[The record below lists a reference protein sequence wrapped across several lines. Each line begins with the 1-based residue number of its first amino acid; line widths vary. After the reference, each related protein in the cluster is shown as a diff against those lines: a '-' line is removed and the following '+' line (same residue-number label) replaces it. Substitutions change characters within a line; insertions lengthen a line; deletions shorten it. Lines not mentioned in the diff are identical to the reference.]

1 MHFKETPKIY
11 MTGILNKQERVKIR
25 KRIFLHLDGWALIP
39 SIYALHKL
47 NILSYLLKK
56 NKWNLND
63 LNKITKTNEGYL
75 NVALRILASQ
85 GYLLRKVDN
94 IHDKV
99 HLELTTIGIQ
109 AIELV
114 THYKTFYNLIQ
125 SCTIRPKN
133 LMSNAANMDLLEE
146 AWNQIKCFKN
156 QKNNELK
163 TRMAFHMEGILL
175 GPIMVGLGINNKL
188 ENLNENYILSSKK
201 LGINKRTFNW
211 IIDIFEHLNFISTTN
226 SEKRF
231 NNKGIFYAKRASA
244 YGVTVSYLPTFA
256 QLETLLIGDPNKIWE
271 KTTDGD
277 ESHVY
282 RYMNVWGSG
291 GAHSTYFKKIDEI
304 IIEIFNRPINE
315 QPKGIID
322 VGCGDGTFIHHVY
335 SIISEK
341 TARGK
346 ILSKHPLLV
355 VGADYNK
362 KARIATTN
370 KMSAENISAKIVF
383 GDISDPENLNKILIE
398 KFGIRLGDLLN
409 TRTFLDHNR
418 IYQKPTK
425 TELSTKSEGA
435 FAYRGKRIPNNELF
449 QNLKNHF
456 KSWAPFLKKFG
467 LLIVE
472 LHSIK
477 SKDTASNIG
486 KSLATPYDATH
497 GYTDQYIIEH
507 SCFINAAKH
516 AGLAPVEKYSFKF
529 PDNQRTTVS
538 IELLKTIQ

>member
-1 MHFKETPKIY
+1 
-11 MTGILNKQERVKIR
+11 MTGILNKEEKVEIR

-47 NILSYLLKK
+47 NILSHFLEK
-56 NKWNLND
+56 NKWSLYD
-63 LNKITKTNEGYL
+63 LNKISETNEGYL

-85 GYLLRKVDN
+85 GYLLREIDN
-94 IHDKV
+94 VHDKI
-99 HLELTTIGIQ
+99 HLELTTTGIE

-114 THYKTFYNLIQ
+114 KYYKTFYYLIK
-125 SCTIRPKN
+125 SFTIRPKN
-133 LMSNAANMDLLEE
+133 LLSDEANIDILKE
-146 AWNQIKCFKN
+146 AWNQLKFFKN
-156 QKNNELK
+156 HKNNELR

-175 GPIMVGLGINNKL
+175 GPIMVSLGINNKL
-188 ENLNENYILSSKK
+188 ENLNESYILSAEK
-201 LGINKRTFNW
+201 LGINTITFNW
-211 IIDIFEHLNFISTTN
+211 IIDIFENLKFISTKN

-231 NNKGIFYAKRASA
+231 NNKGIYYVKRASA

-256 QLETLLIGDPNKIWE
+256 QLETLLLGDPNKLWE
-271 KTTDGD
+271 KTPNGD

-335 SIISEK
+335 SVICEK

-346 ILSKHPLLV
+346 ILSKHPLLLI
-355 VGADYNK
+355 GADYNK
-362 KARIATTN
+362 KARVATRKKLN
-370 KMSAENISAKIVF
+370 SENITAEIVF
-383 GDISDPENLNKILIE
+383 GDISDPENLNKMLFE
-398 KFGIRLGDLLN
+398 KHGIRLGDLLN

-418 IYQKPTK
+418 IYQKPLK
-425 TELSTKSEGA
+425 TELSTNSEGA
-435 FAYRGKRIPNNELF
+435 FVYRGRRIPNNELY
-449 QNLKNHF
+449 QNLYNHF
-456 KSWAPFLKKFG
+456 KSWAPYLKKFG

-477 SKDTASNIG
+477 TKDTASNIG
-486 KSLATPYDATH
+486 KSLATPYEATH
-497 GYTDQYIIEH
+497 GYTDQYIIEL
-507 SCFINAAKH
+507 SGFLEAAK
-516 AGLAPVEKYSFKF
+516 LANLKPEKNYSFKF
-529 PDNQRTTVS
+529 PNDERPSVS
-538 IELLKTIQ
+538 INLLKAN

>member
-1 MHFKETPKIY
+1 MHVKQTPKIN
-11 MTGILNKQERVKIR
+11 MTGILNKQDRVEIR

-47 NILSYLLKK
+47 DILSHFLEK
-56 NKWNLND
+56 NKWSLND

-85 GYLLRKVDN
+85 GYLLRKIDN
-94 IHDKV
+94 VSDKI
-99 HLELTTIGIQ
+99 HLEITTAGIQ

-125 SCTIRPKN
+125 SYSIRPKN
-133 LMSNAANMDLLEE
+133 LMSDAANMDLLEE
-146 AWNQIKCFKN
+146 AWNQLKYFKN
-156 QKNNELK
+156 HHNNELR

-175 GPIMVGLGINNKL
+175 GPIMVGLGINNKF

-211 IIDIFEHLNFISTTN
+211 IIEIFEHLNFISTTN

-256 QLETLLIGDPNKIWE
+256 QLETLLIGNPNKLWE
-271 KTTDGD
+271 KTAAGD

-291 GAHSTYFKKIDEI
+291 GAHRTYFKKIDEI

-335 SIISEK
+335 NIISEK

-346 ILSKHPLLV
+346 ILSKHPLLI
-355 VGADYNK
+355 VGADYNQ
-362 KARIATTN
+362 KARVATRN
-370 KMSAENISAKIVF
+370 KMNAENITAEIVF
-383 GDISDPENLNKILIE
+383 GDISDPENLNKMLFE
-398 KFGIRLGDLLN
+398 KHGIRLGELLN

-418 IYQKPTK
+418 IYQKPSK
-425 TELSTKSEGA
+425 TELTTKSEGA
-435 FAYRGKRIPNNELF
+435 FAYRGRRIPNNELF
-449 QNLKNHF
+449 QNLYNHL

-477 SKDTASNIG
+477 SRDTASNIG

-516 AGLAPVEKYSFKF
+516 AGLAPIEKHSFKF
-529 PDNQRTTVS
+529 PDNQTTTVS
-538 IELLKTIQ
+538 IQLLKTIE

>member
-1 MHFKETPKIY
+1 MYVKQTPKIY

-94 IHDKV
+94 INDKV
-99 HLELTTIGIQ
+99 NLELTTIGIQ

-114 THYKTFYNLIQ
+114 THYKTFYNIIQ
-125 SCTIRPKN
+125 SYSIRPKN

-156 QKNNELK
+156 QNNNELK

-315 QPKGIID
+315 QPKGFID

-335 SIISEK
+335 GIISEK

-362 KARIATTN
+362 KARIATRN
-370 KMSAENISAKIVF
+370 KMSAKNISAKIVF

-398 KFGIRLGDLLN
+398 KFGIRLVDLLN

-449 QNLKNHF
+449 QNLKNHL
-456 KSWAPFLKKFG
+456 KSWAPYLKKFG

>member
-1 MHFKETPKIY
+1 
-11 MTGILNKQERVKIR
+11 MTGILNKQKRLEIR

-47 NILSYLLKK
+47 NILSHFLEK
-56 NKWNLND
+56 NRCSLNE
-63 LNKITKTNEGYL
+63 LNKIFKTNEGYL

-85 GYLLRKVDN
+85 GYLVRKIDN
-94 IHDKV
+94 INDKIQ
-99 HLELTTIGIQ
+99 LELTTTGIQ
-109 AIELV
+109 AFELV
-114 THYKTFYNLIQ
+114 KYYKTFYNLIQ
-125 SCTIRPKN
+125 SYTIRPKN
-133 LMSNAANMDLLEE
+133 LMSDSSNMDLLEE
-146 AWNQIKCFKN
+146 AWNQLKCFKKHN
-156 QKNNELK
+156 NNELR

-188 ENLNENYILSSKK
+188 ENLNENYILCHKK

-211 IIDIFEHLNFISTTN
+211 IIDILEHLNFISTAN
-226 SEKRF
+226 SDKRF
-231 NNKGIFYAKRASA
+231 NIKGIFYAKRASA

-256 QLETLLIGDPNKIWE
+256 QLETLLTGDPNKLWE
-271 KTTDGD
+271 KNSDGD

-304 IIEIFNRPINE
+304 IIEIFNKPINK

-335 SIISEK
+335 SVICKK

-346 ILSKHPLLV
+346 VLFKHPLLI
-355 VGADYNK
+355 VGADYNN
-362 KARIATTN
+362 KARVATRN
-370 KMSAENISAKIVF
+370 KMNAENITAEIVF
-383 GDISDPENLNKILIE
+383 GDISDPESLNKMLFE
-398 KFGIRLGDLLN
+398 KHGIRLGDLLN

-418 IYQKPTK
+418 IYQKPPK
-425 TELSTKSEGA
+425 IELTTKSEGA
-435 FAYRGKRIPNNELF
+435 FAYRGRRIPNNELY
-449 QNLKNHF
+449 QNLNNHF

-472 LHSIK
+472 LHSIR
-477 SKDTASNIG
+477 SEDTASNIG

-507 SCFINAAKH
+507 SCFLNAAKH
-516 AGLAPVEKYSFKF
+516 AGLAPIEKYSFKF
-529 PDNQRTTVS
+529 PDNQITTVS
-538 IELLKTIQ
+538 IQLLKTIK

>member
-1 MHFKETPKIY
+1 MHVKQTPQIN
-11 MTGILNKQERVKIR
+11 MTGILNKQERVEIR

-47 NILSYLLKK
+47 DILSHFLEK
-56 NKWNLND
+56 NKWSLNN

-85 GYLLRKVDN
+85 GYLLRKIDN
-94 IHDKV
+94 VSDKI
-99 HLELTTIGIQ
+99 HLEITTTGIQ

-125 SCTIRPKN
+125 SYSIRPKN
-133 LMSNAANMDLLEE
+133 LMSDAANMDLLEE
-146 AWNQIKCFKN
+146 AWNQLKCFKN
-156 QKNNELK
+156 HHNNELR

-188 ENLNENYILSSKK
+188 ENLNENYILTPKK

-211 IIDIFEHLNFISTTN
+211 IIEIFEHLNFISTTN

-256 QLETLLIGDPNKIWE
+256 QLETLLIGNPNKLWE
-271 KTTDGD
+271 KTADGD

-335 SIISEK
+335 NIISEK

-346 ILSKHPLLV
+346 ILSKHPLLI

-362 KARIATTN
+362 KARVATRN
-370 KMSAENISAKIVF
+370 KMNAENITAEIVF
-383 GDISDPENLNKILIE
+383 GDISDPENLNKMLFE
-398 KFGIRLGDLLN
+398 KHGIRLGELLN

-418 IYQKPTK
+418 IYQKPSK
-425 TELSTKSEGA
+425 TELTTKSEGA
-435 FAYRGKRIPNNELF
+435 FAYRGRRIPNNELY
-449 QNLKNHF
+449 QNLNNHL

>member
-1 MHFKETPKIY
+1 MHVKQTPQIN
-11 MTGILNKQERVKIR
+11 MTGILNKQERVEIR

-47 NILSYLLKK
+47 DILSHFLEK
-56 NKWNLND
+56 NKWSLND

-85 GYLLRKVDN
+85 GYLLRKIDN
-94 IHDKV
+94 VNDKI
-99 HLELTTIGIQ
+99 HLEITTTGIQ

-125 SCTIRPKN
+125 SYSIRPKN
-133 LMSNAANMDLLEE
+133 LMSDAANMDLLEE
-146 AWNQIKCFKN
+146 AWNQLKCFKN
-156 QKNNELK
+156 HHNNELR

-188 ENLNENYILSSKK
+188 ENLNENYILTPKK

-211 IIDIFEHLNFISTTN
+211 IIEIFEHLNFISTTN

-256 QLETLLIGDPNKIWE
+256 QLETLLIGNPNKLWE
-271 KTTDGD
+271 KTADGD

-335 SIISEK
+335 NIISEK

-346 ILSKHPLLV
+346 ILSKHPLLI

-362 KARIATTN
+362 KARVATRN
-370 KMSAENISAKIVF
+370 KMNAENITAEIVF
-383 GDISDPENLNKILIE
+383 GDISDPENLNKMLFE
-398 KFGIRLGDLLN
+398 KHGIRLGELLN

-418 IYQKPTK
+418 IYQKPSK
-425 TELSTKSEGA
+425 TELTTKSEGA
-435 FAYRGKRIPNNELF
+435 FAYRGRRIPNNELF
-449 QNLKNHF
+449 QNLYNHL

-477 SKDTASNIG
+477 SRDTASNIG

-516 AGLAPVEKYSFKF
+516 AGLAPIEKHSFKF
-529 PDNQRTTVS
+529 PDNQTTTVS
-538 IELLKTIQ
+538 IQLLKTIE

>member
-1 MHFKETPKIY
+1 MHVKQTPQIN
-11 MTGILNKQERVKIR
+11 MTGILNKQERVEIR

-47 NILSYLLKK
+47 DILSHFLEK
-56 NKWNLND
+56 NKWSLND

-85 GYLLRKVDN
+85 GYLLRKIDN
-94 IHDKV
+94 VSDKI
-99 HLELTTIGIQ
+99 HLEITTTGIQ

-125 SCTIRPKN
+125 SYSIRPKN
-133 LMSNAANMDLLEE
+133 LMSDAANMDLLEE
-146 AWNQIKCFKN
+146 AWNQLKCFKN
-156 QKNNELK
+156 HHNNELR

-211 IIDIFEHLNFISTTN
+211 IIEIFEHLNFISTTN

-256 QLETLLIGDPNKIWE
+256 QLETLLIGNPNKLWE
-271 KTTDGD
+271 KTADGD

-335 SIISEK
+335 NIISEK

-346 ILSKHPLLV
+346 ILSKHPLLI

-362 KARIATTN
+362 KARVATRN
-370 KMSAENISAKIVF
+370 KMNAENITAEIVF
-383 GDISDPENLNKILIE
+383 GDISDPENLNKMLFE
-398 KFGIRLGDLLN
+398 KHGIRLGELLN

-418 IYQKPTK
+418 IYQKPSK
-425 TELSTKSEGA
+425 TELTTKSEGA
-435 FAYRGKRIPNNELF
+435 FAYRGRRIPNNELF
-449 QNLKNHF
+449 QNLYNHL

-516 AGLAPVEKYSFKF
+516 AGLAPIEKHSFKF
-529 PDNQRTTVS
+529 PDNQTTTVS
-538 IELLKTIQ
+538 IQLLKTIE

>member
-1 MHFKETPKIY
+1 MHVKQTPQIN
-11 MTGILNKQERVKIR
+11 MTGILNKQERVEIR

-47 NILSYLLKK
+47 DILSHFLEK
-56 NKWNLND
+56 NKWSLND

-85 GYLLRKVDN
+85 GYLLRKIDN
-94 IHDKV
+94 VSDKI
-99 HLELTTIGIQ
+99 HLEITTTGIQ

-125 SCTIRPKN
+125 SYSIRPKN
-133 LMSNAANMDLLEE
+133 LMSDAANMDLLEE
-146 AWNQIKCFKN
+146 AWNQLKCFKN
-156 QKNNELK
+156 HHNNELR

-188 ENLNENYILSSKK
+188 ENLNENYILTPKK

-211 IIDIFEHLNFISTTN
+211 IIEIFEHLNFISTTN

-256 QLETLLIGDPNKIWE
+256 QLENLLIGNPNKLWE
-271 KTTDGD
+271 KTADGD

-335 SIISEK
+335 NIISEK

-346 ILSKHPLLV
+346 ILSKHPLLI

-362 KARIATTN
+362 KARVATRN
-370 KMSAENISAKIVF
+370 KMNAENITAEIVF
-383 GDISDPENLNKILIE
+383 GDISDPENLNKMLFE
-398 KFGIRLGDLLN
+398 KHGIRLGELLN

-418 IYQKPTK
+418 IYQKPSK
-425 TELSTKSEGA
+425 TELTTKSEGA
-435 FAYRGKRIPNNELF
+435 FAYRGRRIPNNELF
-449 QNLKNHF
+449 QNLYNHL

-477 SKDTASNIG
+477 SRDTASNIG

-516 AGLAPVEKYSFKF
+516 AGLAPIEKHSFKF
-529 PDNQRTTVS
+529 PDNQTTTVS
-538 IELLKTIQ
+538 IQLLKTIE

>member
-1 MHFKETPKIY
+1 
-11 MTGILNKQERVKIR
+11 MTGILNKQERVEIR

-47 NILSYLLKK
+47 NILPYFLEK
-56 NKWNLND
+56 NKWSLND

-85 GYLLRKVDN
+85 GYLERETDN
-94 IHDKV
+94 DRNEIY
-99 HLELTTIGIQ
+99 LELTTTGAQ
-109 AIELV
+109 ALELV
-114 THYKTFYNLIQ
+114 THYKAFYNLIQ
-125 SCTIRPKN
+125 SYTIRPKN
-133 LMSNAANMDLLEE
+133 LMADSANMDLLEE
-146 AWNQIKCFKN
+146 AWNQIKCL
-156 QKNNELK
+156 KNNENNELR

-188 ENLNENYILSSKK
+188 ENLNENFILSAKN

-211 IIDIFEHLNFISTTN
+211 IIDIFEHLNFITTTN

-256 QLETLLIGDPNKIWE
+256 QLETLLIGDPNKLWE
-271 KTTDGD
+271 KTADGD

-335 SIISEK
+335 SVISEK

-346 ILSKHPLLV
+346 ILSKHPLLI

-362 KARIATTN
+362 KARVATRN
-370 KMSAENISAKIVF
+370 KMNAENITAEIVF
-383 GDISDPENLNKILIE
+383 GDISDPENLNNMLFE
-398 KFGIRLGDLLN
+398 KHGIRLGDLLN

-418 IYQKPTK
+418 IYQKPPK
-425 TELSTKSEGA
+425 TELTTKSEGA
-435 FAYRGKRIPNNELF
+435 FAYRGRRIPNNELY
-449 QNLKNHF
+449 QNLNNHL
-456 KSWAPFLKKFG
+456 KSWAPYLKKFG

-477 SKDTASNIG
+477 PKDAASNIG

-516 AGLAPVEKYSFKF
+516 AGLAPIEKYSFKF
-529 PDNQRTTVS
+529 PDNQTTTVS
-538 IELLKTIQ
+538 IQLLKTIK

>member
-1 MHFKETPKIY
+1 MHVKQTPQIN
-11 MTGILNKQERVKIR
+11 MTGILNKQERVEIR

-47 NILSYLLKK
+47 DILSHFLEK
-56 NKWNLND
+56 NKWSLND

-85 GYLLRKVDN
+85 GYLLRKIDN
-94 IHDKV
+94 VSDKI
-99 HLELTTIGIQ
+99 HLEITTTGIQ

-125 SCTIRPKN
+125 SYSIRPKN
-133 LMSNAANMDLLEE
+133 LMSDAANMDLLEE
-146 AWNQIKCFKN
+146 AWNQLKCFKN
-156 QKNNELK
+156 HHNNELR

-188 ENLNENYILSSKK
+188 ENLNENYILTPKK

-211 IIDIFEHLNFISTTN
+211 IIEIFEHLNFISTTN

-256 QLETLLIGDPNKIWE
+256 QLETLLIGNPNKLWE
-271 KTTDGD
+271 KTADGD

-335 SIISEK
+335 NIISEK

-346 ILSKHPLLV
+346 ILSKHPLLI

-362 KARIATTN
+362 KARVATRN
-370 KMSAENISAKIVF
+370 KMNAENITAEIVF
-383 GDISDPENLNKILIE
+383 GDISDPENLNKMLFE
-398 KFGIRLGDLLN
+398 KHGIRLGELLN

-418 IYQKPTK
+418 IYQKPSK
-425 TELSTKSEGA
+425 TELTTKSEGA
-435 FAYRGKRIPNNELF
+435 FAYRGRRIPNNELF
-449 QNLKNHF
+449 QNLYNHL

-477 SKDTASNIG
+477 SRDTASNIG

-516 AGLAPVEKYSFKF
+516 AGLAPIEKHSFKF
-529 PDNQRTTVS
+529 PDNQTTTVS
-538 IELLKTIQ
+538 IQLLKTIE